1 MLLDYS
7 QTQKLLSKYNIP
19 YIKSEIIRTESDL
32 IKFSKKNKYPLVL
45 KIDSKK
51 ILHKTEIGGVIL
63 DIKDKKTLLKS
74 FKDIKKISRKY
85 KSNIIIQKHINGIN
99 LIIGAKKDLTFGNII
114 IFGLGGI
121 FTEVLNDTSM
131 RLAPVN
137 KQEID
142 SMIKEIKSYKILQGY
157 RGKLVNIKKIQELIL
172 NLSNLIE
179 KEDIQ
184 EIDFNPVIVN
194 NKEIFVT
201 DAKIIQS

>member
-7 QTQKLLSKYNIP
+7 QTQKLLSDYNIP
-19 YIKSEIIRTESDL
+19 YIKSEIVKTESEL
-32 IKFSKKNKYPLVL
+32 LSFAKKNKYPLVL

-63 DIKDKKTLLKS
+63 NIKDKKTLLKS
-74 FKDIKKISRKY
+74 FKQIKKISK
-85 KSNIIIQKHINGIN
+85 NIIIQRYINGIH
-99 LIIGAKKDLTFGNII
+99 LIIGAKENPTFGNII

-121 FTEVLNDTSM
+121 FTEVLNDTSI
-131 RLAPVN
+131 RLAPVD
-137 KQEID
+137 KAEAL
-142 SMIKEIKSYKILQGY
+142 SMIQEIKSYKILQGY
-157 RGKLVNIKKIQELIL
+157 RGKPINIKKIQELIL

-179 KEDIQ
+179 KEDIK